1 MCYIENLLC
10 LCQSLV
16 VEYRYNRRANMVAS
30 LQVWGPFR
38 QENYGRHKIIGKV
51 VMACMLGTYAT
62 ASVIA
67 LGYLGSDDWAEKV
80 TPGQ

>member
-1 MCYIENLLC
+1 MAH
-10 LCQSLV
+10 LV
-16 VEYRYNRRANMVAS
+16 VK

-38 QENYGRHKIIGKV
+38 QENYGRHKIIGKI

-80 TPGQ
+80 SMFAVFLAEFLVLRQESV